1 MARRKFDV
9 IVWGASGFTGQ
20 LVTAYLA
27 KKYGVNNKLRWAI
40 AGRNRDG
47 YCLRGGGTAEANA

>member
-27 KKYGVNNKLRWAI
+27 KQYGVNNKLRWAI
-40 AGRNRDG
+40 AGRNRDK
-47 YCLRGGGTAEANA
+47 L